1 MHFLVHFFIYARFKL
16 QKVQTNAHL
25 LPLPSISLMV
35 IAPCPIVVNLTI
47 LVCHILAIGCWFFLV
62 VEHCHRP
69 LLVTH
74 LLLQGWSQDLELGAI
89 LLLATCRGFGFR
101 LYCLVGKSFLLL
113 LFFYCVCRAC
123 FLLVRTKLFCLK
135 FFKGLSCLFLVK
147 LVDQSQFFFQL
158 CYRLSIIFVV
168 GLIFWACV
176 CVCVEQVYG
185 VPDIYVGSLTD
196 WRVPHIVGPAYV

>member
-1 MHFLVHFFIYARFKL
+1 MHFLVHFFIYARFEL

-74 LLLQGWSQDLELGAI
+74 LLLQGWSQDLELGVI

-135 FFKGLSCLFLVK
+135 FFRGLNCLFFVK
-147 LVDQSQFFFQL
+147 LIYQSQFVFKL
-158 CYRLSIIFVV
+158 CYCLLILFVV
-168 GLIFWACV
+168 GLIFWACIFFFKF
-176 CVCVEQVYG
+176 Q
-185 VPDIYVGSLTD
+185 IYKIFHGL
-196 WRVPHIVGPAYV
+196 